1 MCGGR
6 LEIVPCSRVGHIF
19 RLKNPVSFPGGTSN
33 TVNRNNKRLAEV
45 SGISYVLLCDLRE
58 LSLYRF
64 LCFKFLFCMSRF
76 YNTCYGRVIIVYQ
89 KSSNF

>member
-1 MCGGR
+1 MFIIKHINNQMFQLWMCGGR

-45 SGISYVLLCDLRE
+45 RGAVLL
-58 LSLYRF
+58 F
-64 LCFKFLFCMSRF
+64 P
-76 YNTCYGRVIIVYQ
+76 
-89 KSSNF
+89 